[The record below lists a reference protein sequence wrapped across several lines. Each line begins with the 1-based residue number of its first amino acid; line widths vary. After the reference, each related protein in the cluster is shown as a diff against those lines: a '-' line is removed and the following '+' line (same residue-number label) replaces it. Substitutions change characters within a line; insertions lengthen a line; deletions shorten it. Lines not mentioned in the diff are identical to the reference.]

1 MALKRGLKEKRVRE
15 ERGKKKRG
23 KRLRESGDF
32 IPHFPSRLGKQ
43 SGHAVEPSIM
53 VIACEENV

>member
-1 MALKRGLKEKRVRE
+1 MRE
-15 ERGKKKRG
+15 EAGKKKRG
-23 KRLRESGDF
+23 TRLRESGSF
-32 IPHFPSRLGKQ
+32 IPNFPSCLGKQ

>member
-1 MALKRGLKEKRVRE
+1 MRE
-15 ERGKKKRG
+15 EAGKKNRR
-23 KRLRESGDF
+23 KRLRESGGF
-32 IPHFPSRLGKQ
+32 IPHFPSCLGKQ

>member
-1 MALKRGLKEKRVRE
+1 VSE
-15 ERGKKKRG
+15 EAGKKKRG
-23 KRLRESGDF
+23 MRLRKSGCF
-32 IPHFPSRLGKQ
+32 ISNFPSCLGKQ